1 MNFSSQLATASVT
14 NKPYLLLAQPVLTP
28 IFASAK
34 ELFTN
39 VYILL
44 LTPSYPHLLIPL
56 LKHTNVMTP
65 PNEKENCSKTTTQ
78 PTQARVGNL
87 QVQDA
92 TAVPLLRDIMS
103 EGSGLARIKEPQW
116 LDQILNVIDSV
127 ER

>member
-1 MNFSSQLATASVT
+1 
-14 NKPYLLLAQPVLTP
+14 
-28 IFASAK
+28 
-34 ELFTN
+34 
-39 VYILL
+39 
-44 LTPSYPHLLIPL
+44 
-56 LKHTNVMTP
+56 MTP

-103 EGSGLARIKEPQW
+103 EGSGLARIKDTW